1 MITTTITVIT
11 VATHTYTAAAA
22 TTLNGEQYKDDDEHE
37 DDDADAGHHN
47 GDDGHGDGATILI
60 FPSRKAAVSETLA
73 RSRGRQRL
81 ETNDNLPKLCKSFFA
96 TLVADDPSP
105 LLQRHY
111 YAAEAA

>member
-1 MITTTITVIT
+1 MTITVIT

-60 FPSRKAAVSETLA
+60 FPSRKASGV
-73 RSRGRQRL
+73 RSLGTQPWPPASR
-81 ETNDNLPKLCKSFFA
+81 D
-96 TLVADDPSP
+96 
-105 LLQRHY
+105 
-111 YAAEAA
+111 